1 MGEQEYFC
9 IRRGLFKKKKKLFS
23 ELEEKKKWQFLS
35 ANSESVYYLVKKKK
49 PTKQGFRAIY
59 INVEILHYFL
69 I

>member
-9 IRRGLFKKKKKLFS
+9 TRRGLLKKKLFS
-23 ELEEKKKWQFLS
+23 ELEEKKNGKFLS

-49 PTKQGFRAIY
+49 PTKQRFRAIY